1 LSDDGAVLDD
11 LGLSPVA
18 VIENGSKLP
27 IWPRHLEKRR
37 TMAGKLVNDVTDA
50 EFEQQ
55 VLKNDQPV
63 LVDFW
68 AAWCGPCRA
77 LSPVMDE
84 VAAQYNG
91 QLKVV
96 KMDVDRNNATA
107 GRYGIRCIPALLLF
121 KEGTLAEQFVG
132 FVSKE
137 KIDKAVTRILA

>member
-1 LSDDGAVLDD
+1 
-11 LGLSPVA
+11 
-18 VIENGSKLP
+18 
-27 IWPRHLEKRR
+27 
-37 TMAGKLVNDVTDA
+37 MAGKLVNDVTDA

-107 GRYGIRCIPALLLF
+107 GRYGIRSIPALLLF

-137 KIDKAVTRILA
+137 KIDQAVTRILA